1 MSCCTWQ
8 GERAAGHAALMD
20 GAAPG
25 RRVPSKVGL
34 EACQQMLT
42 MNIGLRA
49 LVLRVVIMSQN
60 IHRGPLPRG

>member
-1 MSCCTWQ
+1 
-8 GERAAGHAALMD
+8 MD